1 MVVGYSTLRYLL
13 PLPRL
18 DPRYLYAYGA
28 LSGLLNL
35 VHSSMVVYR
44 NKAHGCHW
52 TTATFRRDGRSVHA
66 IVRLSRP
73 LRVSPGQYVQ
83 LWVPRVQLLSS
94 HPFAVL
100 SSSTAIRADT
110 LEFLIEPR
118 KGFTRRLWRKL
129 DTDGVEVKPGSSVW
143 VCSKNSDSEC
153 THWAM
158 YTGPHGQTV
167 DCHGYSTVFL
177 VASGFGIVPI
187 LTYLN
192 GLARRNPLSCTR
204 RIRLVWVQHGLG

>member
-1 MVVGYSTLRYLL
+1 MVIGYNTLRYLL
-13 PLPRL
+13 PLPGL

-129 DTDGVEVKPGSSVW
+129 DTDGVEAKPGRSVW
-143 VCSKNSDSEC
+143 VRSTNSDTEC
-153 THWAM
+153 THWATF
-158 YTGPHGQTV
+158 TGPHGQTV

-192 GLARRNPLSCTR
+192 GLTRRNPLSCTR